1 MYKLQKLYNITT
13 LGQIYNDFTKI
24 KKKKTLDYNIKIKLI
39 RLVINIT
46 FLIISFLISLSCN
59 KSFNSKFYS
68 IIFTLI
74 SAPLYCLYK
83 ILNPKILFNPSL
95 CLNINFIDRIIYA
108 FQ

>member
-13 LGQIYNDFTKI
+13 LGQIYNDFIKI
-24 KKKKTLDYNIKIKLI
+24 NKKKYIDYSIKIKLI
-39 RLVINIT
+39 RLIINTI
-46 FLIISFLISLSCN
+46 FLIISVLISLSCN

-83 ILNPKILFNPSL
+83 ILNPKIIFNPTL
-95 CLNINFIDRIIYA
+95 CLNINFIDRVIYA